1 MLYHYRAIDE
11 KGLVIKGQLEA
22 ANLADLELRL
32 SRLHLT
38 LIRAHV
44 GRQPL
49 FSRRKVVRRDLIT
62 FCFHMEQLTRA
73 GIPLI
78 EGLVDL
84 RDSIE
89 HPSFREVLANIVE
102 DIEGGKQF
110 SQALAAHPN
119 VFDPIF
125 VNLIHA
131 GETSGELPEVLK
143 RLTDSLK
150 WQDELA
156 AQTKKIIMY
165 PAFVG
170 IVVFSVVVFLM
181 IYLVPKLVDF
191 VKDMGQQ
198 IPLNTRILLA
208 VSDFFIHYWWTFIV
222 VPIVATLYIK
232 LQLKTSPSFR
242 FRFDG
247 WKLKFPLI
255 GPILHKIILA
265 RFANFFALMFAAGI
279 PILECIRVSSG
290 IVGNAVVSEALDR
303 LLQRISEGQGVTAS
317 FEEVRLFPP
326 LVLRMLRVGESTGGL
341 DTALL
346 NVSYFY
352 DRDVK
357 ESIERVQALI
367 EPMLTVVL
375 GLILAWIMSSVLGP
389 IFETISK
396 LK

>member
-1 MLYHYRAIDE
+1 MLYQYRSVDE
-11 KGLVIKGQLEA
+11 KGLIIQGQMEA
-22 ANLADLELRL
+22 SNLSDLELRL
-32 SRLHLT
+32 NRIHLT
-38 LIRAHV
+38 LIRAKP
-44 GRQPL
+44 GRTPL
-49 FSRRKVVRRDLIT
+49 FSSRKVVRRDLIT

-78 EGLVDL
+78 EGLIDL

-89 HPSFREVLANIVE
+89 HPRFREVIANLVE
-102 DIEGGKQF
+102 DIEGGQNF
-110 SQALAAHPN
+110 SQALAAHPA
-119 VFDPIF
+119 VFDNIF

-131 GETSGELPEVLK
+131 GETSGELPEVLQ
-143 RLTDSLK
+143 RLTETLK

-170 IVVFSVVVFLM
+170 VVVFGVVTFMM

-191 VKDMGQQ
+191 IKDMGQT

-208 VSDFFIHYWWTFIV
+208 VSDFFIHYWWSFIV
-222 VPIVATLYIK
+222 VPLAAAMYIK
-232 LQLKTSPSFR
+232 VRLKTSPSFR
-242 FRFDG
+242 YKIDS
-247 WKLKFPLI
+247 WKLRFPLI

-279 PILECIRVSSG
+279 PILDCIRVSSG

-303 LLQRISEGQGVTAS
+303 LLLRISEGQGVTAS

-326 LVLRMLRVGESTGGL
+326 LVLRMLRVGETTGGL

-357 ESIERVQALI
+357 ESIEKVQALI
-367 EPMLTVVL
+367 EPILTVVL
-375 GLILAWIMSSVLGP
+375 GLVLAWIMSSVLGP
-389 IFETISK
+389 IFDTIGK
-396 LK
+396 IK